1 MGKEKVLFESEER
14 REAAEVAEF
23 LRQLA
28 DRVEQQQVVLRKG
41 DEEVVLTLPPVFTL
55 EVKAEE
61 ETSKKGKVAYSL
73 EVELEWKPGDAGKQK
88 EKLTLG

>member
-1 MGKEKVLFESEER
+1 MGKEKVLFKSEER

-28 DRVEQQQVVLRKG
+28 DRVEQRAIVLRKG
-41 DEEVVLTLPPVFTL
+41 DDEVLLTLPPVFTL

-61 ETSKKGKVAYSL
+61 ETSKKGKLEYSL
-73 EVELEWKPGDAGKQK
+73 EIELEWKPGDEQKQQ
-88 EKLTLG
+88 EKMTLG

>member
-14 REAAEVAEF
+14 REASEVAEF

-41 DEEVVLTLPPVFTL
+41 DEEVVLQLPPVFTL

-61 ETSKKGKVAYSL
+61 ETSKKGKVEYSL
-73 EVELEWKPGDAGKQK
+73 EVELEWKPGAAGKQK